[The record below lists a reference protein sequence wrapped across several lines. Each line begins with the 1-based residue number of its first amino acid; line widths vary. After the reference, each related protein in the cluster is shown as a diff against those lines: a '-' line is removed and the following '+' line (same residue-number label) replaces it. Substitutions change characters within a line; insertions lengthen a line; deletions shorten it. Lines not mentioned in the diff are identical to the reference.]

1 MPTDS
6 AKSHRSRTLV
16 SLAGFVFAWILF
28 YLIFFYVGQN
38 FYLVVEYFFSWVRI
52 FSCRPNMLFMG
63 RNFSRGGKF
72 FPCPFPL
79 CHCLLKFVSV
89 NNASYFDG
97 PWSDQD
103 VRKTTYLLK
112 SGKLVILVRTK
123 WVFVGLVP
131 LWVSWVSYH
140 HIISII
146 P

>member
-1 MPTDS
+1 MTQFRITINNCLLTLLNLIDLV
-6 AKSHRSRTLV
+6 RSWV
-16 SLAGFVFAWILF
+16 SRVSYLRGF
-28 YLIFFYVGQN
+28 FFFSFFFSWVKT
-38 FYLVVEYFFSWVRI
+38 FISWVEYFFSWVKI
-52 FSCRPNMLFMG
+52 FSCRPNMLLMG
-63 RNFSRGGKF
+63 RNFSRGWKF

-131 LWVSWVSYH
+131 LWVS
-140 HIISII
+140 
-146 P
+146 